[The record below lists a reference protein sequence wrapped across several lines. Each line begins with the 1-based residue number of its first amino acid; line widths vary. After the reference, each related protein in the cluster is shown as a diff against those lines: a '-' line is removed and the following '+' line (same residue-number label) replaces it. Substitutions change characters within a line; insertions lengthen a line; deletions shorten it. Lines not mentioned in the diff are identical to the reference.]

1 MEESVTAASQSLI
14 NQVELIRLKSQKS
27 MSGLPTRAAS
37 QEQDV
42 TKWSYF
48 EKLERLK
55 QKITN
60 THMRIKI

>member
-55 QKITN
+55 QKIAN